1 MTHAT
6 PVTGKRAFP
15 ERVARYELLLP
26 IGTGGSA
33 TVYLARAPLLR
44 ADERAVP
51 GDGVFREVAVK
62 LMHPKLDAGEGE
74 YAGELMDEARIVA
87 AIRHPN
93 VVSILEVGDAPEGVY
108 LVMDYVQGDT
118 LSGLIRALLAA
129 KRQLPLDIA
138 ARVLADALL
147 GLHTAH
153 ELKDAGGKPL
163 ELVHRDFSPQNL
175 LVGVDGVTRL
185 TDFGIAKVTG
195 RMSGTASGV
204 VKGKVGYMSPEQAL
218 GEKLDRR
225 SDIWAAGVVA
235 WELLAQRR
243 LFEGEDAAVLLSIV
257 STDPPD
263 VRSARED
270 CPPACAAVIARALS
284 RDRARRYE
292 TALELRDALLDALRP
307 SVGVAEIDAVGALV
321 KEVVEPQLEQRK
333 LRARE
338 IGVLR
343 SSLRAAAGTA
353 AAATAPGAAP
363 SAAAPARRWLAAGLL
378 LALVGLGAGLLW
390 AWSRPRAQAG
400 LAGAG
405 VSVAVAGSAAPGVS
419 GAATAPGDSVLR
431 FFSAEPISGLVVAGK
446 SIYVPSPA
454 TSIEVQVPAGVSFPI
469 TVQAR
474 TLDGRSQRAEL
485 AAGQQ
490 QLELAFAAPKPAPA
504 GPLKRP
510 EPSRKPT
517 RPKRAIRGSE
527 LAPPPYE

>member
-1 MTHAT
+1 VTHAT

-51 GDGVFREVAVK
+51 ADGLFREVAVK
-62 LMHPKLDAGEGE
+62 LMHPKLDAGEGQ

-138 ARVLADALL
+138 GRVLADALL

-195 RMSGTASGV
+195 RMAGTASGV

-243 LFEGEDAAVLLSIV
+243 LFEGEDASVLLSIV

-263 VRSARED
+263 VRSVRED

-284 RDRARRYE
+284 RDRAQRYE
-292 TALELRDALLDALRP
+292 TALELRDALLEALRQ
-307 SVGVAEIDAVGALV
+307 SGGVAEIDAVGTLV
-321 KEVVEPQLEQRK
+321 TEVVAPQLEQRK

-343 SSLRAAAGTA
+343 SSLRAASGSAVA
-353 AAATAPGAAP
+353 SEPG
-363 SAAAPARRWLAAGLL
+363 AAPARRWPLAGALL
-378 LALVGLGAGLLW
+378 VALLGLW
-390 AWSRPRAQAG
+390 ALWMLQGSPEPRARGEA
-400 LAGAG
+400 AGAG
-405 VSVAVAGSAAPGVS
+405 VSVSAFPSPAPSVP
-419 GAATAPGDSVLR
+419 GAATASADAVLR

-474 TLDGRSQRAEL
+474 TLDGRSQRAQL

-490 QLELAFAAPKPAPA
+490 ELELAFAAPEPGPA

-517 RPKRAIRGSE
+517 PPKRAIRAIPGSE